1 MNILFYLTPKSMCAY
16 LEDKSTLRQALE
28 RMEVAGYAALPI
40 LNEKGEYCG
49 TLTEGDMLWAV
60 KNLCGMD
67 LRQTENHRIMEIAH
81 RRDNVPVSVTTSMQ
95 DLINRAS
102 EQNFVPVIG
111 DTPGHYA
118 LLPANHGDG
127 GLRLFWFC
135 TCDTAAPKALPGGP
149 REAFEAAFTMQSPSF
164 RQKTQEL
171 LRDLP
176 PFFLLPGHGLGP
188 VHSLQKSGH
197 LPTGGV
203 HLGLEL
209 PGG

>member
-1 MNILFYLTPKSMCAY
+1 MNILFFLTPKSMCAY

-67 LRQTENHRIMEIAH
+67 LRQTENHRIMEIAR

-102 EQNFVPVIG
+102 EQEPL
-111 DTPGHYA
+111 Y
-118 LLPANHGDG
+118 
-127 GLRLFWFC
+127 R
-135 TCDTAAPKALPGGP
+135 
-149 REAFEAAFTMQSPSF
+149 
-164 RQKTQEL
+164 
-171 LRDLP
+171 
-176 PFFLLPGHGLGP
+176 
-188 VHSLQKSGH
+188 
-197 LPTGGV
+197 
-203 HLGLEL
+203 
-209 PGG
+209 

>member
-1 MNILFYLTPKSMCAY
+1 MNILFFLTPKSMCAY

-60 KNLCGMD
+60 KNLCGME

-102 EQNFVPVIG
+102 EQNFVPVI
-111 DTPGHYA
+111 DDKNTFI
-118 LLPANHGDG
+118 
-127 GLRLFWFC
+127 GLVTRRAIMRYC
-135 TCDTAAPKALPGGP
+135 QQ
-149 REAFEAAFTMQSPSF
+149 TMAM
-164 RQKTQEL
+164 E
-171 LRDLP
+171 D
-176 PFFLLPGHGLGP
+176 
-188 VHSLQKSGH
+188 
-197 LPTGGV
+197 
-203 HLGLEL
+203 
-209 PGG
+209 